1 MELAS
6 TTSANRTRNDGQGT
20 MQITLPDDPDLETQ
34 AIAAGFATIEDYVRV
49 LLDRDAE
56 RVAIQQG
63 IDAMRAGKVQSFEE
77 FDSAFRR
84 RHQIPSQS

>member
-56 RVAIQQG
+56 
-63 IDAMRAGKVQSFEE
+63 
-77 FDSAFRR
+77 
-84 RHQIPSQS
+84 